1 MKILSR
7 VLCALSVGV
16 VVVSVAK
23 PVLAI
28 PVGTAA
34 PNVVATDING
44 RPFSLA
50 DLKGKNVVFEWH
62 NKGCP
67 FVKKHYDAKNMQ
79 KIQKDLTGQGFVWV
93 TVVSSATGKQGAMDA
108 KEAKEYFTSQG
119 AAPSAVILDAD
130 GKIGKLFE
138 AKVTPH
144 MFVVDS
150 KGLLAYNGAIDDN
163 DSSDSEV
170 IAKSKN
176 YILAAAA
183 DLKAGKKVQTAT
195 SKPYGCSVKYKE

>member
-1 MKILSR
+1 MNLFAR
-7 VLCALSVGV
+7 TVAAFGLVAAVGF
-16 VVVSVAK
+16 STSA
-23 PVLAI
+23 LAI

-34 PNVVATDING
+34 PNIVATDING

-50 DLKGKNVVFEWH
+50 ELKGKNVILEWH

-67 FVKKHYDAKNMQ
+67 FVKKHYESKNMQ

-93 TVVSSATGKQGAMDA
+93 TVLSSASGKQGAMDA
-108 KEAKEYFTSQG
+108 KEAKEYFTTQG

-130 GKIGKLFE
+130 GKIGKMFE

-150 KGLLAYNGAIDDN
+150 TGKLAYNGAIDDN
-163 DSSDSEV
+163 DSSDADV

-176 YILAAAA
+176 YIVAAAA

-195 SKPYGCSVKYKE
+195 SKPYGCSVKYKD